1 MSVQYALNGFT
12 VYLVDLEGFG
22 YSDGNRINSLSI
34 EKFHNQI
41 STLLKQCD
49 PNLPTFLL
57 GHSMGGLTVNT
68 FLGLNAKIVERL
80 AGVIYSAPF
89 FGMPEYAK
97 LNFFE
102 KIMVGV
108 LA

>member
-1 MSVQYALNGFT
+1 
-12 VYLVDLEGFG
+12 
-22 YSDGNRINSLSI
+22 
-34 EKFHNQI
+34 
-41 STLLKQCD
+41 
-49 PNLPTFLL
+49 
-57 GHSMGGLTVNT
+57 MGGLTVNT
-68 FLGLNAKIVERL
+68 FLGLNPKIAERL